1 MGILS
6 LGKRLQLWRKVQPSA
21 KTWEGQVKWT
31 LRTLQSLLCG
41 DVHNGAQKA
50 NWAWGWGEW
59 PVSVI
64 DKGMYVSMLCIL
76 YAIVLLS
83 LPLQHNHKH
92 THTHMYAH
100 AYTHANERC
109 VPGVYRLGSQR
120 SQAWGANRGS
130 LIGGSRHQKETGE
143 RAGA

>member
-1 MGILS
+1 M
-6 LGKRLQLWRKVQPSA
+6 QPSA
-21 KTWEGQVKWT
+21 KTWDGQVKWT
-31 LRTLQSLLCG
+31 LRTLQSLLCR

-50 NWAWGWGEW
+50 NWGWGWGEW
-59 PVSVI
+59 PVSI
-64 DKGMYVSMLCIL
+64 ISKGMSPCYLFSMQLSYFL
-76 YAIVLLS
+76 YHCNTIINTHRHA
-83 LPLQHNHKH
+83 
-92 THTHMYAH
+92 HTHMYAH

-143 RAGA
+143 RAGGLMQRGWSL